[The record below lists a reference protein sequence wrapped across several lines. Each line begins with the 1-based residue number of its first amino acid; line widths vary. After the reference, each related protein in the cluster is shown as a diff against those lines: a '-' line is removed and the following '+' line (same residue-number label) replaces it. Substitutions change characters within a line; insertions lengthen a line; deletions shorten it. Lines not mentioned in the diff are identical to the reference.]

1 MANFATILAVGKGS
15 PVLKL
20 FMVLL
25 SNAIFTIMPGEHQR
39 VRAVLKARG
48 MSDAHIKKLRSS
60 FWRKHCMYVCEPPQ
74 NMIPRI
80 FELYCL
86 VRTMKDPDNPQAD
99 VCTVGHEKIFA
110 REIKYVQHG
119 LLSDIPRMQMYRI
132 LSKIPGKLWRF
143 RCLRSTSQLE
153 GSFMHYHRSESAGAK
168 ACGAITMHVRSN
180 LWDWFAT
187 VKAAQQANV
196 IPRIG
201 HPHTWKVDAI
211 ADTCRGFC
219 AMPRCYRNE
228 AGGGWVR
235 TKTDRTPRTFRGVNF
250 ELLHLKE
257 PPRVRGLKVD
267 MSPLHSLGDISKVL
281 AYPDLIINKDW
292 PRLAKLTGVY
302 TNAQCLDRL
311 LKRCTD
317 VGQALPMLKARGL
330 LQLSMSL
337 RAVAAAAI
345 PPLAPIQAQQANTGV
360 PGPLPAALAGPR
372 LEGAITIVPPSCNAS
387 ILPSVVASSG
397 GGAAANYAAAVAAS
411 SAQVPKPRTAAR
423 AHQRSL
429 QRARMDEDQLK
440 AHKDDLAARKRKQRA
455 AKKGGMDGD
464 ERQVR
469 PRGNVAG
476 EDAAGAGADL
486 GAGSAGGGAARRH
499 RDGGGGGSCSGGWGG
514 RGAAEVYR

>member
-1 MANFATILAVGKGS
+1 
-15 PVLKL
+15 
-20 FMVLL
+20 
-25 SNAIFTIMPGEHQR
+25 
-39 VRAVLKARG
+39 
-48 MSDAHIKKLRSS
+48 
-60 FWRKHCMYVCEPPQ
+60 MYVCEPPQ